1 MTAGGALIGLLA
13 VASVLVP
20 WYRKNGSKGGDSE
33 KGAGGGK
40 GRNWKALAPFGWTLV
55 LGTLSSLAAG
65 GWMGRTARGVGAGSN
80 TVGGKLLSSLA
91 GANSPEVTRRGIDM
105 LTPGGAVML
114 VLILLGC
121 LLWFWKNRRSVR
133 WQMAAGYIAGAT
145 LGPTAGLAGVA
156 GVVLAPL
163 ANTVGGYLVGLL

>member
-20 WYRKNGSKGGDSE
+20 WYRKHGSKAGGAE
-33 KGAGGGK
+33 KGTGGK
-40 GRNWKALAPFGWTLV
+40 GRNWKALAPFGWTLI

-65 GWMGRTARGVGAGSN
+65 GWMGAAARGVGSGSN
-80 TVGGKLLSSLA
+80 TMGSKLLSSLA
-91 GANSPEVTRRGIDM
+91 GANSPAVTRRGIAM

-114 VLILLGC
+114 VLVLLGC
-121 LLWFWKNRRSVR
+121 LLWFWMNRRAVR

-156 GVVLAPL
+156 GVVLAPI
-163 ANTVGGYLVGLL
+163 ANTVGGYLVGIL